1 MSPLLRFLCIFAAIF
16 EGAPPMSDFKGIR
29 GLAWFKA
36 LTGQDKPMP
45 GDPPSVLTADAPVG
59 MSSRSSEV
67 RDISPSRVVDELVT
81 TDERKL
87 PTDNGNEMARFL
99 CIVPDPDSRFPCA
112 RHGEVGLEQAYTLAA
127 RIREVIGRDEL
138 PVIRGVPSGL
148 GVKRPIIAIV
158 DVKSQAYGR
167 REEIAGIHLAAAAAA
182 DAYATARFAGH
193 PVITLI
199 VGQAISGGFLTHGYQ
214 ANRLIAFA
222 DNKVLIHA
230 MHKEPAARITR
241 RTVAQLEELAKT
253 VTPLS
258 YDVRDYAKLGLLY
271 KLLPISNPESPSTE
285 EISLVRNAIA
295 EAIADARNTAVDLR
309 SRFESEAAQSA
320 RKATRLIRA
329 RLEEQW
335 NQ

>member
-1 MSPLLRFLCIFAAIF
+1 MSKFT
-16 EGAPPMSDFKGIR
+16 GIR
-29 GLAWFKA
+29 GRVWFKA

-45 GDPPSVLTADAPVG
+45 GDPHSVLAADALIG
-59 MSSRSSEV
+59 
-67 RDISPSRVVDELVT
+67 DE
-81 TDERKL
+81 
-87 PTDNGNEMARFL
+87 NARFL
-99 CIVPDPDSRFPCA
+99 CVVPDPESRFPCA
-112 RHGEVGLEQAYTLAA
+112 RHGEVGLEQANTLAA
-127 RIREVIGRDEL
+127 RIREVVGRDEL
-138 PVIRGVPSGL
+138 PLIRGTSSL
-148 GVKRPIIAIV
+148 LDKNRPIIAIV

-214 ANRLIAFA
+214 ANRLLAFA
-222 DNKVLIHA
+222 DNDVLIHA

-241 RTVAQLEELAKT
+241 RTVAQLETLAKT

-271 KLLPISNPESPSTE
+271 KLLHVSNPEAPSTE
-285 EISLVRNAIA
+285 EISLVRNAVI
-295 EAIADARNTAVDLR
+295 EAIADARKGPFDLR
-309 SRFESEAAQSA
+309 SRFESEDAQTA
-320 RKATRLIRA
+320 RKASRLIRA

>member
-1 MSPLLRFLCIFAAIF
+1 MSKFT
-16 EGAPPMSDFKGIR
+16 GIR
-29 GLAWFKA
+29 GRVWFKA
-36 LTGQDKPMP
+36 LTGQEKPMP
-45 GDPPSVLTADAPVG
+45 GDPPSVLVADAP
-59 MSSRSSEV
+59 
-67 RDISPSRVVDELVT
+67 I
-81 TDERKL
+81 
-87 PTDNGNEMARFL
+87 GNENARFL
-99 CIVPDPDSRFPCA
+99 CVVPDPDSRFSCA

-127 RIREVIGRDEL
+127 RIREVLDRDEL
-138 PVIRGVPSGL
+138 PLVRGVSGSDP
-148 GVKRPIIAIV
+148 KRPIIAIV

-214 ANRLIAFA
+214 ANRLLAFA
-222 DNKVLIHA
+222 DDDVLIHA

-241 RTVAQLEELAKT
+241 RTVAQLESLAKT

-271 KLLPISNPESPSTE
+271 KLLPVSNPEAPSADE
-285 EISLVRNAIA
+285 VSLVHNAIA
-295 EAIADARNTAVDLR
+295 EAIADARKGPTDLR
-309 SRFESEAAQSA
+309 ERLESEAAQTA
-320 RKATRLIRA
+320 RKASRLIRA

-335 NQ
+335 NR